1 MSDDAPKTP
10 TKAEQLRQ
18 ELTNLRAALQ
28 TAAGGVDE
36 QVQAIA
42 TRMEEILKPAE

>member
-1 MSDDAPKTP
+1 MPDDTPKTP

-18 ELTNLRAALQ
+18 ELANLRAALQ

-36 QVQAIA
+36 QVQAIVG
-42 TRMEEILKPAE
+42 RMEEILTPAE